1 MKPSS
6 HPLLSDTVLDRAFVW
21 LCRQRRRWTDVEEID
36 LWSPRDALIVKA
48 LVLVG
53 GAHMSFPPRYVM

>member
-36 LWSPRDALIVKA
+36 LWLPRDALIVKA